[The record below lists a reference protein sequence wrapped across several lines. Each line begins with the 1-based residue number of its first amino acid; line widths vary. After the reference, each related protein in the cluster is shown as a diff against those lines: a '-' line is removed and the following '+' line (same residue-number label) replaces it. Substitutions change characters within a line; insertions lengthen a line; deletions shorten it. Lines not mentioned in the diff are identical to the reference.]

1 MKNRNHNEAKV
12 SQNICNKNALFGP
25 PDKCQHYDGNST
37 PTSKRKK
44 TDKSGC
50 DRREV
55 EALYADG
62 VWYRGWLSYNFEKG
76 K

>member
-1 MKNRNHNEAKV
+1 MHYLVPLISV
-12 SQNICNKNALFGP
+12 SIMMETAL
-25 PDKCQHYDGNST
+25 QLA
-37 PTSKRKK
+37 RE
-44 TDKSGC
+44 
-50 DRREV
+50 REV